1 MTKFS
6 AVWLFAC
13 VVATISVMWVP
24 QKWATTVPEVGC
36 CLLASV
42 WALFFLLGR
51 TKPRLSM
58 VLPPLVAIIAW
69 GCLQLVSGSTV
80 YRWPT
85 RLAVLYW
92 CGNAAAFFCG
102 LQIFADTRIRALFL
116 RALIGFGFVAA
127 IFCTIHAL
135 TSLDMFFW
143 RYPIG
148 PHPIGPL
155 FGPFRYRNQFAALM
169 EILFPVAL
177 YSAITTRRLRFV
189 YFLIAATLYASVIA
203 AASRAGF
210 ILSTIELAVV
220 PILVV
225 RGRNFSRAQLIN
237 GVLVLIGMLLWLAI
251 PAGPDQLISRLG
263 QSDPFLGRRE
273 FNESSVEMI
282 KERPLLGFGLGNWPT
297 AYPGYAKFDDGNFA
311 NAAHNDWAQ
320 WTVEGGIPLLALMLF
335 IAGWATVRGIKTGW
349 GLGVPIIFLHCFVD
363 YPIQRPG
370 VSIVFFLMM
379 AAIAHGGTS
388 RREGAEP

>member
-13 VVATISVMWVP
+13 VVTTISVMWVT

-42 WALFFLLGR
+42 WATAFLLGKA
-51 TKPRLSM
+51 KPRLSIVLLPM
-58 VLPPLVAIIAW
+58 VGIIAW
-69 GCLQLVSGSTV
+69 GCMQLVTGSTV

-85 RLAVLYW
+85 HLAILYW

-102 LQIFADTRIRALFL
+102 LQIFSDTRIRTLFL
-116 RALIGFGFVAA
+116 RTLVGFGFVTA
-127 IFCTIHAL
+127 IFCTIHAF
-135 TSLDMFFW
+135 TSTDMFYWHF
-143 RYPIG
+143 PIG
-148 PHPIGPL
+148 PHPVGPL
-155 FGPFRYRNQFAALM
+155 FGPFRYKNQFAALI
-169 EILFPVAL
+169 EILFPVSL
-177 YSAITTRRLRFV
+177 YFAITTRRLRFL

-210 ILSTIELAVV
+210 VLATIELAVV
-220 PILVV
+220 PVLVL

-251 PAGPDQLISRLG
+251 PAGPDLLISRFG
-263 QSDPFLGRRE
+263 QADPFSGRRE
-273 FNESSVEMI
+273 FNESSAEMI

-311 NAAHNDWAQ
+311 NEAHNDWAQ
-320 WTVEGGIPLLALMLF
+320 WTVEGGMPLLAMMLF
-335 IAGWATVRGIKTGW
+335 IAGWAAIRGVKTAW
-349 GLGVPIIFLHCFVD
+349 GLGVPVIFIHCFVD

-370 VSIVFFLMM
+370 VSIVLFLMM
-379 AAIAHGGTS
+379 AAIARGGTR
-388 RREGAEP
+388 RREDTDP